1 MVIAGVICLYVA
13 AVAAVLWVAT
23 RLGAMREEP
32 RKPRMTDVQ
41 CQHCRAFVPAE
52 RALWHHAAPE
62 CRPCFLERR
71 LHEARSSYNAP
82 KDAA

>member
-13 AVAAVLWVAT
+13 AVSAVLWVAS
-23 RLGAMREEP
+23 RLGAMREP
-32 RKPRMTDVQ
+32 QITDVQ
-41 CQHCRAFVPAE
+41 CKRCREYIPAE
-52 RALWHHAAPE
+52 RALWHQGQPE

-71 LHEARSSYNAP
+71 LHEARAGYKP